1 MPEAVPPAPPV
12 PGPASRGPEGPEPA
26 TPRPAPDEQ
35 FRRACRLDVAVRK
48 PGNVSAASPG
58 HGMDAGLF
66 LASARVAATGLFA
79 AGAPVGARIEAA
91 VAATLAAAGCNTN
104 LGILLLCA
112 PLARALE
119 SAGPAA
125 TPAGLRA
132 ALEAVLAALD
142 VADAR
147 AAFRAIAAA
156 HPGGLGRAEAQDVHE
171 EPTVTLREAMRLAAP
186 RDRIALQY
194 ANGYADLFDLALPA
208 LAAALP
214 PERRVDARAVQALY
228 LALLAGF
235 PDAHIVRKHG
245 AAAAQAVT
253 AEAAP
258 WRARAQAGEALDA
271 DPAFAA
277 WDESLKAR
285 GLNPGT
291 SADLTVAALFIAG
304 TTGIAILPV

>member
-1 MPEAVPPAPPV
+1 MPEPARPGDGPPAPPLA
-12 PGPASRGPEGPEPA
+12 PAVA
-26 TPRPAPDEQ
+26 AEQ
-35 FRRACRLDVAVRK
+35 FRRACTLDVAVRK

-66 LASARVAATGLFA
+66 LASARAAGAGLFGPA
-79 AGAPVGARIEAA
+79 APVGARIEAA
-91 VAATLAAAGCNTN
+91 VAATLAVAGCNTN

-119 SAGPAA
+119 AIPAGAGPAE
-125 TPAGLRA
+125 LRA
-132 ALEAVLAALD
+132 ALAEVLGALD
-142 VADAR
+142 VDDAR
-147 AAFRAIAAA
+147 AAYRAIAAA

-171 EPTVTLREAMRLAAP
+171 APTVTLLEAMRLAAS

-194 ANGYADLFDLALPA
+194 ANGYADLFELGLPA
-208 LAAALP
+208 LAAAL
-214 PERRVDARAVQALY
+214 RADRVVDARAVQALF
-228 LALLAGF
+228 LALVAGF

-245 AAAAQAVT
+245 LATAQAVT

-258 WRARAQAGEALDA
+258 WLARARGGAALDA

-291 SADLTVAALFIAG
+291 SADLTVAALFMAG
-304 TTGIAILPV
+304 TSGIAILAVDP